1 MLLVTNVLSLK
12 DENESPGEAQR
23 ETKNAAINLMAET
36 AIVEPEDDSNL
47 DFGEENQN
55 LPIKLGAEKFGC
67 PLCPKIMIQS
77 SIMKEHILTHAGQK
91 QKCDVCAK
99 SFSRKSDLKRHVMT
113 HTGEK
118 PFKCVTCGKPFNQ
131 KHHLKDHTMTH
142 TGEKPFAC
150 DNCGKRFNR
159 RRSLKSHILT
169 HTKET

>member
-36 AIVEPEDDSNL
+36 AIVEPEDDSTL

-67 PLCPKIMIQS
+67 PFCPKIMIQS

-118 PFKCVTCGKPFNQ
+118 PFKCVTCGKSFNQ

>member
-23 ETKNAAINLMAET
+23 ETKNA
-36 AIVEPEDDSNL
+36 
-47 DFGEENQN
+47 
-55 LPIKLGAEKFGC
+55 
-67 PLCPKIMIQS
+67 
-77 SIMKEHILTHAGQK
+77 GQK

-99 SFSRKSDLKRHVMT
+99 SFSRKYDLKRHVLT

-118 PFKCVTCGKPFNQ
+118 PFKCVTCGKSFKH

-159 RRSLKSHILT
+159 RRSLKSHILLT
-169 HTKET
+169 HNRES

>member
-23 ETKNAAINLMAET
+23 ETKNA
-36 AIVEPEDDSNL
+36 
-47 DFGEENQN
+47 
-55 LPIKLGAEKFGC
+55 
-67 PLCPKIMIQS
+67 
-77 SIMKEHILTHAGQK
+77 GQK

-99 SFSRKSDLKRHVMT
+99 SFSRKYDLKRHVLT

-118 PFKCVTCGKPFNQ
+118 PFKCVTCGKSFKH